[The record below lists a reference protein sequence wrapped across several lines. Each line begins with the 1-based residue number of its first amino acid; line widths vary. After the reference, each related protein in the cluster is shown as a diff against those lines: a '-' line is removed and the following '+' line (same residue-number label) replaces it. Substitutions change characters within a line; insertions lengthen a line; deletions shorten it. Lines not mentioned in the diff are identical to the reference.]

1 MARGWESKAIESQQE
16 DRESAAA
23 AKKGPALTPEE
34 AKHES
39 RRQTLTVALA
49 RAQADLAIAHH
60 PDSTH
65 PHPVGRGISKMEW
78 KVSASAEY

>member
-34 AKHES
+34 AKHEA

-60 PDSTH
+60 PAH
-65 PHPVGRGISKMEW
+65 RKMLQAAIVTLNEQLQ
-78 KVSASAEY
+78 